1 MQVHQ
6 SIAYRLA
13 FETATLELDLIQ
25 GAMKKLQQEKDRVED
40 VLAAIHP
47 DSKSF
52 GKSPLLAI
60 TVN

>member
-6 SIAYRLA
+6 SIAYGLA
-13 FETATLELDLIQ
+13 FETATLELDFIQ
-25 GAMKKLQQEKDRVED
+25 GAMKKLQQGKDRVED
-40 VLAAIHP
+40 VLAAIDP

-52 GKSPLLAI
+52 GKSSLLAI

>member
-6 SIAYRLA
+6 NIAYRLA
-13 FETATLELDLIQ
+13 YATATLELDLIQ

-40 VLAAIHP
+40 ALAAIEP
-47 DSKSF
+47 DSKSYRQ
-52 GKSPLLAI
+52 SPLPPI